1 MKEYSVFRK
10 KNIFAIQKMN
20 KIAVKNAEVLR
31 NAAFIKIYDK
41 NTVQSKKAR
50 LIMQMQKIKW
60 DFILYCPAL

>member
-1 MKEYSVFRK
+1 
-10 KNIFAIQKMN
+10 MN

-31 NAAFIKIYDK
+31 NAAFIKIYTDK

-50 LIMQMQKIKW
+50 PIMQMQKIKW